1 MATVSDPARGEKRRK
16 PVRPAH
22 GVARLTLTING
33 VAYSLHPLW
42 CDGVEATRLY
52 RLRKAGTPARYV
64 VAETP
69 DGPVCDCPDYT
80 FHREGIDPAGCK
92 HIKAMVAV
100 GLIAARK
107 GVAR

>member
-1 MATVSDPARGEKRRK
+1 MATVSDRPRGVQRRK
-16 PVRPAH
+16 PARPAH
-22 GVARLTLTING
+22 GVARLVLHING
-33 VAYSLHPLW
+33 TAYSLHPLW

-52 RLRKAGTPARYV
+52 RLRKCGTPTRYV

-80 FHREGIDPAGCK
+80 FHREGIDPDGCK
-92 HIKAMVAV
+92 HIKAMVAT
-100 GLIAARK
+100 GLITARK